1 MQWLMLRQWQ
11 CSFIDEMTHIRE
23 RPGQNPVKATDMS
36 DWVLEQEAE
45 EAESDRTVWDSGPSV
60 PGWDP
65 SADWL
70 HASERRLPRPWAR

>member
-36 DWVLEQEAE
+36 DWVLEQEVE
-45 EAESDRTVWDSGPSV
+45 EAESDRTV
-60 PGWDP
+60 
-65 SADWL
+65 
-70 HASERRLPRPWAR
+70 